1 MKTKKLVLGGVL
13 IGVNLL
19 LPYLFHFIPQ
29 GGKLFLPMHIGVLIA
44 GLLLGPVYGAVI
56 GGIAP
61 LLGFLVNGMP
71 QMPMAIY
78 MMFELIAYGAVAGL
92 LMKLFERLQL
102 NRIAGIYLS
111 LAGSMAVGRLV
122 YAGVLL
128 FSGLIKLDK
137 APAAITVFTS
147 FLAGIPGIVIQLVV
161 IPPVV
166 IAASRLLR
174 SGSHAAEQEAECLK

>member
-61 LLGFLVNGMP
+61 FLGFLINGMP
-71 QMPMAIY
+71 QMPMAVY
-78 MMFELIAYGAVAGL
+78 MMFELIAYGAAAGL
-92 LMKLFERLQL
+92 LMLLFQRLRL

-111 LAGSMAVGRLV
+111 LIGSMLVGRLV

-128 FSGLIKLDK
+128 FSGLIQLDK

-161 IPPVV
+161 VPAVV
-166 IAASRLLR
+166 MAAGRLLQTGR
-174 SGSHAAEQEAECLK
+174 REAECQR